1 VRHSRKINNRFPA
14 QDAVMNRA
22 DKILAASGASAID
35 VVEYKKLAESY
46 GKLYYKLHKTLV
58 ISDSY
63 EQQNRRLTT
72 ELEKSL
78 NDFRAL
84 QEVVLPVCMVCHKI
98 HTADGNWIR
107 LETFF
112 GEHAGL
118 KFSHGICDDCVK
130 QTYGKL
136 GEQILA
142 GRKPGSPH
150 ISKKPKT
157 DESVK
162 EMNCV
167 VEKAVGSN
175 NPLAS
180 DIEKIVNRYA
190 KLLRRFYKIVSLSD
204 SYQLYLREFNLRL
217 QLMAKTDPLTG
228 ISNRSYFMDLL
239 NTEFRRSM
247 RHKRTFSVLSL
258 DLDNF
263 KSINDTYGH
272 AAGDEVLR
280 SATRILQNSE
290 LRKGD
295 FFGRIGG
302 EEFGFVLPETDLK
315 GASDV
320 AERLRINL
328 EKTAVVF
335 KRKELYVTAS
345 IGASEYKAGDTEDTL
360 LQRADQAMYRAK
372 KSGRNKVCL
381 S

>member
-1 VRHSRKINNRFPA
+1 
-14 QDAVMNRA
+14 MNRT
-22 DKILAASGASAID
+22 DKILAASDASAID

-78 NDFRAL
+78 DDFRAL
-84 QEVVLPVCMVCHKI
+84 QDLVLTVCMVCHKI
-98 HTADGNWIR
+98 HTADDNWIR

-112 GEHAGL
+112 GEHAGI

-142 GRKPGSPH
+142 GRKPRSPH

-162 EMNCV
+162 EMNYV

-180 DIEKIVNRYA
+180 DIDKIVDRYT

-228 ISNRSYFMDLL
+228 ITNRGYFMDLL
-239 NTEFRRSM
+239 NTELRRSI
-247 RHKRTFSVLSL
+247 RYNRTFSVLIL
-258 DLDNF
+258 DLDDF

-295 FFGRIGG
+295 FLGRIGG
-302 EEFGFVLPETDLK
+302 EEFGVVLPETDLP

-328 EKTAVVF
+328 EKTAVVL
-335 KRKELYVTAS
+335 KKKELYITAS
-345 IGASEYKAGDTEDTL
+345 IGVSEYKAGDTEDTL
-360 LQRADQAMYRAK
+360 LQRADHAMYRAK

-381 S
+381 GEANTEA